1 MQIIDVTPA
10 AGLFASG
17 AAGALRAA
25 DQRAAERKQQELQ
38 AAQAARLAA
47 DSARMERQMSLAER
61 DFALQEQTVNQ
72 ARADQTAI
80 TDSLMGQLR
89 PQLGSRV
96 AGLAP
101 GQAGPPEAGAQL
113 SPLEQS
119 FRELERKYKGGEVS
133 AGAAGEIASQLGK
146 AAMQAEIEA
155 KREEMA
161 ESILSSIATGK
172 NTLSAHGI
180 TSVDGNQ
187 DGKPDDLDALHTKL
201 FERLANGEDPDLIE
215 LELEMIEG
223 QIATE
228 VTRKQRQMVYADQMR
243 NDLGMALNA
252 GPNAMDAMSH
262 TLANAVINRIES
274 GKYKFG
280 EEGRAWKDFTNAKMG
295 QIPFPDDSPFAGAYA
310 PPEVVM
316 QYTGGAGG
324 GRGRAMANPE
334 DARMDL
340 LAKGVDTLNKIIRE
354 PRREDYVNELGEVD
368 SAGYAAAVEQYKSD
382 RIAAAQRLGIGELFP
397 APKVEG
403 AQGGAQGEQAV
414 APAIRTQP
422 REGMVTIDAVPPDQ
436 ARKVLEEMADSF
448 IESGK
453 NESALATKLGIDIE
467 TIAADPVAM
476 QELER
481 LVLKGGSSKLQS
493 KRDELNAKAD
503 ERRAKRL
510 EWERGVRSDAK
521 PQERAVMDE
530 EASAIKSRQ
539 NLRQATTPQERLKSF
554 VGEAPT
560 VTPEELEQLRKSLR
574 GEGK

>member
-38 AAQAARLAA
+38 AAQAARFAA

-155 KREEMA
+155 KREEMVGRITA
-161 ESILSSIATGK
+161 RFQGGMDSLAGAGLSG
-172 NTLSAHGI
+172 
-180 TSVDGNQ
+180 VDADG
-187 DGKPDDLDALHTKL
+187 DGKTDDLTKSYMGL
-201 FERLANGEDPDLIE
+201 MQQLEAGADPDAV
-215 LELEMIEG
+215 EMQFEVLEG
-223 QIATE
+223 QIAAEIT
-228 VTRKQRQMVYADQMR
+228 KQERRLVYEGAMR
-243 NDLGMALNA
+243 TKLATTLQTDASALTPEA
-252 GPNAMDAMSH
+252 H
-262 TLANAVINRIES
+262 TLSNAVIARMAK
-274 GKYKFG
+274 GDYKFG
-280 EEGRAWKDFTNAKMG
+280 EEKKAMLDFENALVG
-295 QIPFPDDSPFAGAYA
+295 QIPFPDDSPFAGAYG

-324 GRGRAMANPE
+324 GRGRAMASPE
-334 DARMDL
+334 DQRMEL
-340 LAKGVDTLNKIIRE
+340 FAKGVDTLNKIIRE

-397 APKVEG
+397 APKAES
-403 AQGGAQGEQAV
+403 AQGGAQGETPPS
-414 APAIRTQP
+414 APEVEPAKGLFAWKNIRGGAARNAI
-422 REGMVTIDAVPPDQ
+422 
-436 ARKVLEEMADSF
+436 LEEIADT
-448 IESGK
+448 IVSGK
-453 NESALATKLGIDIE
+453 NPDPSKSVVAVQKVDLNTLDEKARAEIAEKVNEKRVKRLDVIE
-467 TIAADPVAM
+467 R
-476 QELER
+476 ELDAQR
-481 LVLKGGSSKLQS
+481 
-493 KRDELNAKAD
+493 KRDYEKNKGDMGVMGEEGAWDKPGEKPAKAYD
-503 ERRAKRL
+503 VRDPFGREPMIPRREK
-510 EWERGVRSDAK
+510 K
-521 PQERAVMDE
+521 P
-530 EASAIKSRQ
+530 
-539 NLRQATTPQERLKSF
+539 
-554 VGEAPT
+554 
-560 VTPEELEQLRKSLR
+560 
-574 GEGK
+574 